1 MGTWQVV
8 ICAFVVAAVV
18 LAFCSG
24 VKAVCRKKLK
34 QNNDQVGR

>member
-24 VKAVCRKKLK
+24 VKAVCWKKLRQGK
-34 QNNDQVGR
+34 D